1 MTVSSLM
8 TGFFLSFSPHPDHSS
23 LSRPF
28 LIPEWSHAADGGG
41 SGGDDGA
48 PSGRLMTST
57 PRRPS
62 NSLSSMTD
70 AANLVKP
77 RDLRL
82 PSAELAPSRPPAAD
96 PDELARLADDIL
108 QHEDVVEAAEYP
120 ADNQPPAGKC
130 AL

>member
-48 PSGRLMTST
+48 PSGRLLTST

-82 PSAELAPSRPPAAD
+82 PSAELAPLRPPAAD

-108 QHEDVVEAAEYP
+108 QHEDVVAAAEYP
-120 ADNQPPAGKC
+120 ADNQRPAG
-130 AL
+130 